1 MRNKKVI
8 ISIFIII
15 CIIAIIV
22 FFVINRKTKTE
33 NEIENLNIK
42 QDEETGEYILYN
54 ERNEEILRSDT
65 EGELKIYLDNP
76 DYNPN
81 PIGGN

>member
-1 MRNKKVI
+1 MKNKKVTV
-8 ISIFIII
+8 SILIII
-15 CIIAIIV
+15 CIITIIV
-22 FFVINRKTKTE
+22 FFVNNRGIKIE
-33 NEIENLNIK
+33 NMVENLNIK
-42 QDEETGEYILYN
+42 QDDGTGEYILYN

-81 PIGGN
+81 PVGIN